1 MILEERFLEAPGR
14 LRYLIGGSGPPLL
27 LCHGFMGSAE
37 NFETWFDDVS
47 RRRTLV
53 IPDLP
58 GCGASAPLP
67 GRHTCAALAGALQ
80 PLIGEL
86 RLDHFDLGGLCLGA
100 GVAFEVL
107 AAWPDRVDRLILH
120 TPLLEPSVVR
130 RRFHRQ
136 ATVMTAPGIF
146 SVINWLA
153 RRRWVSDLY
162 KRLVVEG
169 DDVDKASA
177 EANFRNQLR
186 CNPRAQQQ
194 WLREGLRR
202 HDAGLLAEHP
212 GESLI
217 IVASDDRLL
226 DDAALGDLVEAMPR
240 VHHVRVDQAG
250 HGWNE
255 PFVRRQI
262 ELLDS
267 FLEGRPLPSGRSGP
281 EQL

>member
-1 MILEERFLEAPGR
+1 VTLEERFLDVPGR

-37 NFETWFDDVS
+37 NFETWFDVIS
-47 RRRTLV
+47 RCRTLV

-80 PLIGEL
+80 PLIAGL
-86 RLDHFDLGGLCLGA
+86 GLDRFDLGGLCLGS

-107 AAWPDRVDRLILH
+107 AEWPDRVDRLVLH

-136 ATVMTAPGIF
+136 AAVMTAPGIF
-146 SVINWLA
+146 PVISWLA

-162 KRLVVEG
+162 KRFVVEG
-169 DDVDKASA
+169 EEVDRAAA

-186 CNPRAQQQ
+186 CDPRAQQQ

-202 HDAGLLAEHP
+202 HDAGLLGEHP

-217 IVASDDRLL
+217 IVAGDDRLL
-226 DDAALGDLVEAMPR
+226 DDAALGAVVDAMPR

-255 PFVRRQI
+255 QFVRRQI
-262 ELLDS
+262 ELVS
-267 FLEGRPLPSGRSGP
+267 GFLEGRPLPAAGHAAK
-281 EQL
+281 